1 MNLEK
6 LRSQIGYVGQEPV
19 LIVGSIRENL
29 SYGKTDATED
39 EMWEALRL
47 ASASDFVK
55 DLEGG
60 LDQYVGAGS
69 IMNLSGGQKQ
79 RVAIA
84 RALIKKPSILI
95 LDEATSALDPRS
107 EVEVQQ
113 AITSLQDM
121 QQDSESKLTIVMIAH
136 RLQTILSAQNILYIE
151 NQSSVLAATRGTPE
165 YEALIKRLKTTN
177 YAH

>member
-1 MNLEK
+1 MTPHIFKEATFEIKSGTSTVIVGPSGSGKSTTIQLLNRLYDVEAGGQILFGQTALTEMNLEK

-69 IMNLSGGQKQ
+69 IMNLSGGQK
-79 RVAIA
+79 
-84 RALIKKPSILI
+84 
-95 LDEATSALDPRS
+95 
-107 EVEVQQ
+107 
-113 AITSLQDM
+113 
-121 QQDSESKLTIVMIAH
+121 
-136 RLQTILSAQNILYIE
+136 
-151 NQSSVLAATRGTPE
+151 
-165 YEALIKRLKTTN
+165 
-177 YAH
+177 